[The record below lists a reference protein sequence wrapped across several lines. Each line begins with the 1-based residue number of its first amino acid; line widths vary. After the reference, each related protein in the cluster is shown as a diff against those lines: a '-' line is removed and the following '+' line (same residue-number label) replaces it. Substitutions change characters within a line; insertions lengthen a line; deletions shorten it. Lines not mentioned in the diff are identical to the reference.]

1 MHSNPQKGSQ
11 IDASRLR
18 LGARALM
25 QKVTGV
31 ADCSHPVK
39 GFDTFDRL
47 LPICCTAAKAS
58 MDRPCLPAIHFLLL
72 PGVDTANFLGD
83 LLRHFSLDEHNVRNI
98 DICNRML
105 FVESQKQT
113 KSPLVGIW
121 NVRLR
126 LTVPWKLIKH
136 ILRSCCTL
144 F

>member
-1 MHSNPQKGSQ
+1 MHWGSGWGTRFDAKGH
-11 IDASRLR
+11 
-18 LGARALM
+18 
-25 QKVTGV
+25 GV

-39 GFDTFDRL
+39 GFDTLDRL

-98 DICNRML
+98 DIYNRMM